1 MSATRGRPEL
11 TCGDR
16 NAGFDPT
23 LNFPR
28 VSFVARVSYAIVIA
42 DGRERSGHA
51 YGPKIR
57 QTMQFSAKGFLSNL
71 AKRSC
76 ECRSFRVREDCS
88 TFPCLSPFSPIIRD
102 SSIDALTLARGVGST
117 SEPVEGKKTCWS
129 RTVLTVWRSWLTC
142 SVGAAGVNSGR
153 ASGAG

>member
-1 MSATRGRPEL
+1 MSATRGRSEL

-57 QTMQFSAKGFLSNL
+57 QVMQSSAKGFLSSL

-76 ECRSFRVREDCS
+76 ECGSFRVREDCS

-102 SSIDALTLARGVGST
+102 SSIAALTLARG

-129 RTVLTVWRSWLTC
+129 RRVSTVWRSWLTC
-142 SVGAAGVNSGR
+142 SVGAAGVNSAR

>member
-57 QTMQFSAKGFLSNL
+57 QVMQFSAKGFLSSL

-102 SSIDALTLARGVGST
+102 SSIAALTLARGVGST
-117 SEPVEGKKTCWS
+117 SEPVEDKKTCWS
-129 RTVLTVWRSWLTC
+129 RTVSTVWRSWLTC
-142 SVGAAGVNSGR
+142 SVGAAGVNSAR
-153 ASGAG
+153 A